1 MLNTNNSKHCAKLSN
16 LPMYCVKCP
25 VLQQMVMTKKSTMLI
40 KIMEMIMLIMVNKPY
55 KFKRWRHIG
64 SLVHPN
70 LVMVAST
77 FHVGIDLCNKIK

>member
-1 MLNTNNSKHCAKLSN
+1 
-16 LPMYCVKCP
+16 MYCVKCP

-64 SLVHPN
+64 ST
-70 LVMVAST
+70 SQ
-77 FHVGIDLCNKIK
+77 FGDGGIHFSCWD